1 MKYDFLGTLGVVA
14 AVLGIA
20 ATAQA
25 DLQTDMQ
32 NSHLDR
38 SSQVAS
44 SPKATAKPTV
54 DELESAIYNQ
64 VNLHRMSLDLPPL
77 VIDPVISAQAKAHS
91 LAMAKT
97 GSMNHD
103 GFRERVDSVAQTIS
117 YRSAAENVA
126 TNMGYDRPDTV
137 AIEGW
142 IESPGHYRNIIGRY
156 DLTGVG
162 VVQDAKGEYYFT
174 QIFIRKLKKQ

>member
-25 DLQTDMQ
+25 DLQTDMT
-32 NSHLDR
+32 NPHLDR
-38 SSQVAS
+38 SNQVAS
-44 SPKATAKPTV
+44 SPQANAKPTV

-64 VNLHRMSLDLPPL
+64 INLHRMSLDLPPL

-91 LAMAKT
+91 LTMAKT
-97 GSMNHD
+97 GNMSHD
-103 GFRERVDSVAQTIS
+103 GFNDRVDSVAQKIA

-126 TNMGYDRPDTV
+126 TNMGYDRPDKM

-174 QIFIRKLKKQ
+174 QIFIRKLKR